1 MSHTTNAPK
10 TQPFRSRFDRDVAMA
25 LAATEYERFADLL
38 ESLEPEHWTLPT
50 NCPGWTVRDMAGHC
64 LGMAEMAAT
73 VREMIR
79 QQVACARAAKKS
91 GKPVIDELTDLQVRK
106 NAGLTPDELIAAY
119 RRTGP
124 KAVAG
129 RRRTPG
135 FVRSRT
141 FTDTGADGTAEEL
154 WEMGYLFD
162 TILTRDPWMHRADIA
177 EATGGPM
184 TLSSDHDGVI
194 IDDVVADW
202 AQRHG
207 QPFELTL
214 TGPAGGHWSSGAGGE
229 AITADAIEFCR
240 GLTGRRPAAGLA
252 SVFVP
257 F

>member
-10 TQPFRSRFDRDVAMA
+10 TEPFHSRLDREVATA
-25 LAATEYERFADLL
+25 LAATEYQRFADLL
-38 ESLEPEHWTLPT
+38 ELLEPDHWTLPT

-64 LGMAEMAAT
+64 LGMAQMAAT

-79 QQVACARAAKKS
+79 QQVGSTRAAKRS
-91 GKPVIDELTDLQVRK
+91 GKPLIDELTDLQVRK
-106 NAGLTPDELIAAY
+106 NAGLTREELIAAY

-124 KAVAG
+124 QAATG

-135 FVRSRT
+135 FVRSRRI
-141 FTDTGADGTAEEL
+141 TDTGPDGNSQEL
-154 WEMGYLFD
+154 WEVGYVVD

-177 EATGGPM
+177 EATGRPM
-184 TLSSDHDGVI
+184 TLSADHDGVI
-194 IDDVVADW
+194 VDDAVADW
-202 AQRHG
+202 AHRHG

-214 TGPAGGHWSSGAGGE
+214 TGPAGGSWSSGSDGE
-229 AITADAIEFCR
+229 SITADAVDFCR
-240 GLTGRRPAAGLA
+240 GLSGRGSTQGLA